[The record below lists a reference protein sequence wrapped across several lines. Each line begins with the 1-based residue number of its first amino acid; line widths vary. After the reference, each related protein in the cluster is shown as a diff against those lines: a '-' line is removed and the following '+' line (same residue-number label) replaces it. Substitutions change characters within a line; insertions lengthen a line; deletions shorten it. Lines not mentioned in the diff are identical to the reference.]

1 MCLFTVKL
9 TQQGEGDSEDEDH
22 DSATQRQQ
30 EIAGAQHRG
39 HKQSWVL
46 LLEVLDDGL
55 VLSGPDRSHEDQG
68 HHSSAQKH
76 AKGIK
81 KPLENSKGKL
91 NVDARIAQ
99 PAVCR
104 CSILYVMSRETVH
117 GHKKAFI
124 SSTTHAQLLTML
136 NRVENNAIHDELVTL
151 VLIAII

>member
-1 MCLFTVKL
+1 MKL

-22 DSATQRQQ
+22 DTTTQRQQ
-30 EIAGAQHRG
+30 EIAGAQHSS

-76 AKGIK
+76 AEGIK
-81 KPLENSKGKL
+81 KPLGNSNEKL
-91 NVDARIAQ
+91 NVNARIAQ

-104 CSILYVMSRETVH
+104 CNILYLMSCQTVH
-117 GHKKAFI
+117 GRP
-124 SSTTHAQLLTML
+124 QEGL
-136 NRVENNAIHDELVTL
+136 N
-151 VLIAII
+151 